1 MRHHIKQPL
10 DSISPKVYF
19 VMLCAR
25 LKIGSNT
32 LSQALYREV
41 YLEVEFYV
49 VSQLREMCMLWCRSR
64 KGAASFF
71 MSTVEK
77 TCSCFGHSDVDIT
90 DDLIA
95 RTRIEIGKAIEDSV
109 RIFLFGGR
117 SDFDD
122 LCYDLVTEKK
132 NDNPQ
137 LNIKRVFCFALDK
150 QLRKPP
156 RWYVPKEYEALE
168 CPTKDFD
175 YWYTA
180 IYYRNLAMIDQ
191 SDLILFWVEERENS
205 GAYKTYRYA
214 VKKHKRIVN
223 LFTRNGVGE

>member
-1 MRHHIKQPL
+1 
-10 DSISPKVYF
+10 
-19 VMLCAR
+19 MLCSN

-32 LSQALYREV
+32 LSQDLNREV

-71 MSTVEK
+71 MVTVEK
-77 TCSCFGHSDVDIT
+77 TCSCFGHSNVDIT
-90 DDLIA
+90 DELTA
-95 RTRIEIGKAIEDSV
+95 RTRIEIDKAIEDGV

-122 LCYDLVTEKK
+122 LCYDLVTEKR
-132 NDNPQ
+132 NTNLQ

-156 RWYVPKEYEALE
+156 RWFIRKEYEALE

-175 YWYTA
+175 YWYTS

-191 SDLILFWVEERENS
+191 SDLILFWVEQRENS

-214 VKKHKRIVN
+214 IKKHKRIVN
-223 LFTRNGVGE
+223 LFT

>member
-1 MRHHIKQPL
+1 
-10 DSISPKVYF
+10 
-19 VMLCAR
+19 
-25 LKIGSNT
+25 
-32 LSQALYREV
+32 
-41 YLEVEFYV
+41 
-49 VSQLREMCMLWCRSR
+49 MLWCRSF
-64 KGAASFF
+64 GGDIFF
-71 MSTVEK
+71 MDTTEK
-77 TCSCFGHSDVDIT
+77 TCSCFGHSEVDIT

-95 RTRIEIGKAIEDSV
+95 RTRAAIDKAVADGI

-122 LCYDLVTEKK
+122 LCYDLVSEKR
-132 NDNPQ
+132 NAEPQ

-156 RWYVPKEYEALE
+156 RWFIKKEYEALE

-191 SDLILFWVEERENS
+191 SDLILFWVEQRENS
-205 GAYKTYRYA
+205 GAYKTYLYA
-214 VKKHKRIVN
+214 FKKHKRFVN
-223 LFTRNGVGE
+223 LFT

>member
-1 MRHHIKQPL
+1 METI
-10 DSISPKVYF
+10 
-19 VMLCAR
+19 
-25 LKIGSNT
+25 
-32 LSQALYREV
+32 
-41 YLEVEFYV
+41 
-49 VSQLREMCMLWCRSR
+49 
-64 KGAASFF
+64 
-71 MSTVEK
+71 EK
-77 TCSCFGHSDVDIT
+77 TCSCFGHSYVEIT
-90 DDLIA
+90 PELIA
-95 RTRIEIGKAIEDSV
+95 RTRKEIEKAIEDGV

-132 NDNPQ
+132 NAEPR

-156 RWYVPKEYEALE
+156 AWYIRKEYEALE
-168 CPTKDFD
+168 CPVKEFD

-191 SDLILFWVEERENS
+191 SDLILFYVEPRENS

-214 VKKHKRIVN
+214 VRKHKRFVN
-223 LFTRNGVGE
+223 LFS

>member
-1 MRHHIKQPL
+1 M
-10 DSISPKVYF
+10 VYGF
-19 VMLCAR
+19 
-25 LKIGSNT
+25 
-32 LSQALYREV
+32 ALWNGI
-41 YLEVEFYV
+41 
-49 VSQLREMCMLWCRSR
+49 LRCRSF
-64 KGAASFF
+64 GGGIFF
-71 MSTVEK
+71 MATVEK
-77 TCSCFGHSDVDIT
+77 TCSCFGHFEVNIT

-95 RTRIEIGKAIEDSV
+95 RTKTEIDRAIEDGV

-122 LCYDLVTEKK
+122 LCYDIVTEKR
-132 NDNPQ
+132 NANPQ

-156 RWYVPKEYEALE
+156 RWFIKKEYEALE

-191 SDLILFWVEERENS
+191 SDLILFWVEARENS
-205 GAYKTYRYA
+205 GAYKTYQYA
-214 VKKHKRIVN
+214 VKQHKRIVN
-223 LFTRNGVGE
+223 LFT

>member
-1 MRHHIKQPL
+1 MGVI
-10 DSISPKVYF
+10 
-19 VMLCAR
+19 
-25 LKIGSNT
+25 
-32 LSQALYREV
+32 
-41 YLEVEFYV
+41 
-49 VSQLREMCMLWCRSR
+49 
-64 KGAASFF
+64 
-71 MSTVEK
+71 EK
-77 TCSCFGHSDVDIT
+77 TCSCFGHSKVDIT
-90 DDLIA
+90 DELIA
-95 RTRIEIGKAIEDSV
+95 RVRMEIDKAVADGV

-122 LCYDLVTEKK
+122 LCYYLVTEKK
-132 NDNPQ
+132 NAEPRLD
-137 LNIKRVFCFALDK
+137 IKRVFCFPLDK

-156 RWYVPKEYEALE
+156 RWFIRKEYEALE

-180 IYYRNLAMIDQ
+180 IYYRNVAMIDK

-223 LFTRNGVGE
+223 TFTQ